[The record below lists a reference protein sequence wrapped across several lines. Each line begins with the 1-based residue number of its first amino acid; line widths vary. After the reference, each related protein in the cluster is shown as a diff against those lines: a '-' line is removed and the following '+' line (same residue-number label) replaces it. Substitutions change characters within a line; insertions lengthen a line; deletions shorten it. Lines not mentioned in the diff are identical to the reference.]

1 MYSRIEFHHHGH
13 WAKDCP
19 EKQKCDWCGSAEHP
33 FEECPKS
40 GKSFS
45 GETKRSSA
53 AAPLMITLRRSGT
66 AAPKANAANSRSSG
80 FSYAIWFACSP
91 VETTTCM
98 AIGLF
103 VNSFKGYGNQ
113 DFESQLRRVDDQLE
127 EERRWFEKRI
137 VDLAAKRKDLV
148 KNQKN
153 AVKLSNLLAQLKEVQ
168 QDLDDSSHEMAQS
181 TPSSFTVS
189 SSNVKIEIK
198 TENAGVDKVDERVSI
213 DSGGSAAS
221 THPVSAIADIAG
233 VGYIGCSG
241 VSEGSAVGTHPVSAA
256 AEGGNRRVEDA
267 GTLCNS
273 NRRNSSSSPDKN
285 SQNSNLDW

>member
-1 MYSRIEFHHHGH
+1 
-13 WAKDCP
+13 
-19 EKQKCDWCGSAEHP
+19 
-33 FEECPKS
+33 
-40 GKSFS
+40 
-45 GETKRSSA
+45 
-53 AAPLMITLRRSGT
+53 MITPRRSGT
-66 AAPKANAANSRSSG
+66 AAPKATAANSSSSG
-80 FSYAIWFACSP
+80 FSYAIWLACSP

-168 QDLDDSSHEMAQS
+168 QDLDDSSDEMAQS
-181 TPSSFTVS
+181 TPSSFTVFS
-189 SSNVKIEIK
+189 SNVEIKEETGSNVKIEIK
-198 TENAGVDKVDERVSI
+198 TENAGVDKVDERVSKEMQI
-213 DSGGSAAS
+213 DRVESLESLSIYSGGSAAS